1 MDNPEKLSTL
11 GTQDED
17 KHNKNKTCCWTP
29 LCTQKKPQIM
39 EIRHEPSYK
48 QLELKMNRTY
58 FYAEIVTDITT
69 WTLKHKD
76 T

>member
-29 LCTQKKPQIM
+29 LCTQKKPTNNGNKTWTLLQTTGAKD
-39 EIRHEPSYK
+39 EPNIF
-48 QLELKMNRTY
+48 LCGNRNGH
-58 FYAEIVTDITT
+58 T

>member
-1 MDNPEKLSTL
+1 
-11 GTQDED
+11 
-17 KHNKNKTCCWTP
+17 
-29 LCTQKKPQIM
+29 M

-48 QLELKMNRTY
+48 HRL
-58 FYAEIVTDITT
+58 YAEIETDITT